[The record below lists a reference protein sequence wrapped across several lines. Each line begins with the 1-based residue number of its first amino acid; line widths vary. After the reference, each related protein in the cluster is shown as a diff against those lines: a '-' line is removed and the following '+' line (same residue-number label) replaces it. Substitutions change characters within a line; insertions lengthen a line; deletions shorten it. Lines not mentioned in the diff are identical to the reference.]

1 MRSNQKVQ
9 LKNSGWQKE
18 SNRTKQQKTNDKRNK
33 LRLLFWIQGN
43 FYSGKNL
50 FELVKW
56 KEGFE
61 TKLQAL
67 ELPDSDIRA
76 KSYTRTK
83 IGSKEGFETKLQALE
98 LPDSDIRAKSYTRTK
113 IGSEIAIRNNRGKSE
128 KKKNDEQINER
139 SLSGSKRR
147 TRLLN
152 E

>member
-83 IGSKEGFETKLQALE
+83 IGS
-98 LPDSDIRAKSYTRTK
+98 
-113 IGSEIAIRNNRGKSE
+113 EIAIRNNRGKSE